1 MRIKDMVVGE
11 EYVVYRSAA
20 SLAERVRLIEVGL
33 PRPTDHP
40 RNREGLIYDCV
51 LAQPLHEATGQPN
64 GEEPITLTVRAIERT
79 WAEELRSRA
88 QRVQAQ
94 ERIAR
99 TREQADRVQRLLAE
113 VGVPSYVRAHA
124 ASRMVEIV
132 VTHDFTALEELLET
146 HLQSER
152 EEVTRV

>member
-79 WAEELRSRA
+79 WA
-88 QRVQAQ
+88 Q